1 MKKSIIYLLATILLS
16 TTFMSCQKVPI
27 TGRKQLKLLPS
38 SYINSMGNES
48 YASFLKEN
56 PAVAPPTIQS
66 AAVTAVGERVSAA
79 VTKYMNDNGMAKRIE
94 GYKWEFNTVDSK
106 DVNAW
111 CMPGGKVVVYTGLLP
126 ITKDDAGLAVVM
138 GHEIAHAIAE
148 HGNERMSQQLAIEA
162 AGIGLELYM
171 QQKPEQTR
179 NIFLSAF
186 GVGSQ
191 LGILAYSRQ
200 HELEADKLGL
210 IFMAMAGY
218 DPQRSLSFWKEMAAS
233 GSGSVPEFLS
243 THPSDEHRIAEITK
257 FLPEAQKYYVAGGQQ
272 TTPQKTIQPS
282 GTTTPGN
289 TTKTATKTTTTT
301 PSNTNNKKST
311 GTVIIKPGK

>member
-1 MKKSIIYLLATILLS
+1 MKRSIIYLLAAILLS

-66 AAVTAVGERVSAA
+66 AAVTAVGERVSTA

-94 GYKWEFNTVDSK
+94 GYNWEFNTVDSK

-126 ITKDDAGLAVVM
+126 VTRDDAGLAVVM

-179 NIFLSAF
+179 NIFLSAY

-272 TTPQKTIQPS
+272 ITPQKTIQPS
-282 GTTTPGN
+282 GTATPGN

>member
-1 MKKSIIYLLATILLS
+1 MKRNIVFLISAVLVSS
-16 TTFMSCQKVPI
+16 TMMSCQKVPI

-38 SYINSMGNES
+38 SYINSMGTES
-48 YASFLKEN
+48 YAAFLKQN
-56 PAVAPPTIQS
+56 PAIAPPTIQS
-66 AAVTAVGERVSAA
+66 AAVTSVGQRVSTA
-79 VTKYMNDNGMAKRIE
+79 VVKYMTDNGMSKRIE
-94 GYKWEFNTVDSK
+94 GYNWEFNTVDSK
-106 DVNAW
+106 DANAW
-111 CMPGGKVVVYTGLLP
+111 CMPGGKVVVYSGILP
-126 ITKDDAGLAVVM
+126 LTKDDAGLAVVM

-148 HGNERMSQQLAIEA
+148 HGNERMSQELAIQA

-179 NIFLSAF
+179 NIFLAAY

-218 DPQRSLSFWKEMAAS
+218 DPQRAIGFWQEMAAA
-233 GSGSVPEFLS
+233 GNKNIPEFLS

-257 FLPEAQKYYVAGGQQ
+257 FLPEAQKYYVAGGQPIAPNN
-272 TTPQKTIQPS
+272 TVQPS
-282 GTTTPGN
+282 GTTTPAKG
-289 TTKTATKTTTTT
+289 TTTT
-301 PSNTNNKKST
+301 PQKTNTKKTT
-311 GTVIIKPGK
+311 GTVIITPGK